1 MFSIFGGVALIAVLG
16 VFLFNQSKPK
26 TVDSIPEFWH
36 NDLLEHVLFYKNLSL
51 EEEQTL
57 FLEKMRQF
65 LSETHVESVH
75 FKLEPLD
82 VMLVAASA
90 VIPVFCFDNFQYTN
104 LSTVLIFPDYFNADL
119 EFKGEGRNIA
129 GLVGTGRFKNQMILS
144 RKALRHGFSNKT
156 DKGNTAIH
164 EFVHLL
170 DKMDGAVDGVPK
182 LLLSHAY
189 AIPWLKLMHDKME
202 AINNNTSDIRS
213 YGGTKQEE
221 LFRRKHPELY
231 NMMEACF
238 CR

>member
-104 LSTVLIFPDYFNADL
+104 L
-119 EFKGEGRNIA
+119 
-129 GLVGTGRFKNQMILS
+129 IL
-144 RKALRHGFSNKT
+144 KIK
-156 DKGNTAIH
+156 
-164 EFVHLL
+164 
-170 DKMDGAVDGVPK
+170 
-182 LLLSHAY
+182 
-189 AIPWLKLMHDKME
+189 
-202 AINNNTSDIRS
+202 
-213 YGGTKQEE
+213 
-221 LFRRKHPELY
+221 
-231 NMMEACF
+231 
-238 CR
+238 